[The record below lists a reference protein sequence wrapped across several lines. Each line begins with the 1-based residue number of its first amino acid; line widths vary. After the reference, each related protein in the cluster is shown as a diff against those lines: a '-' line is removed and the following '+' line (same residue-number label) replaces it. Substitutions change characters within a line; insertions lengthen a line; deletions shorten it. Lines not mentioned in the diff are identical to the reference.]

1 VVDGHDR
8 PIAGA
13 VVLIWLARPAGASGT
28 LAAGTAG
35 DRARPRS
42 GHLALVPVASA
53 APTPA
58 SVEPPAPVEPPA
70 RPVEDQ
76 LRAAGPIA
84 AARTGADGRFSLPIL
99 PTGRYV
105 LFALS
110 LGPPPAT
117 SELLMV
123 DDGFL
128 FAPLRLVIE
137 RRTTPLI

>member
-1 VVDGHDR
+1 VVDEQDR

-13 VVLIWLARPAGASGT
+13 VVLIWIARPVGAPGT

-42 GHLALVPVASA
+42 GHFALVPVASA
-53 APTPA
+53 APAP
-58 SVEPPAPVEPPA
+58 EPIEPPPAPHAEDR
-70 RPVEDQ
+70 RPDPV
-76 LRAAGPIA
+76 A
-84 AARTGADGRFSLPIL
+84 AARTAADGRFSLPVL
-99 PTGRYV
+99 PPGSYV
-105 LFALS
+105 IFALS